1 MTTRTRS
8 PHARSGFTLIELL
21 VVLAVIGVLAAI
33 AVPTFRGV
41 STTAMGVA
49 LSQRSRNVQVAY
61 LSIDTVQPGTFNA
74 APGTV
79 PAALAG
85 ALGEGHFVGEGGVEL
100 SIVGEGED
108 IWLRLEAKTASAR
121 GVLSAFDA
129 RGGLPHLGAAS
140 FALVPLSAGATELV
154 DDIHAFRLA
163 DELAASLSAAAGT
176 DETMTTD
183 AAVTETGTGP
193 VDANGIATDDPFS
206 PSPDFDDGT
215 TTPRTRQQRSGFC
228 SPNLPPVKLKRC
240 KAAAAL
246 GA

>member
-1 MTTRTRS
+1 MTSRTRFPS
-8 PHARSGFTLIELL
+8 ARSGFTLIELL
-21 VVLAVIGVLAAI
+21 VVLVVIGVLAAI

-61 LSIDTVQPGTFNA
+61 LSMGAVQPGGFDA

-85 ALGEGHFVGEGGVEL
+85 TLGEGHFAGEGGVEL
-100 SIVGEGED
+100 SVVEEGED

-121 GVLSAFDA
+121 GVLGAFEV
-129 RGGLPHLGAAS
+129 RGGLPHLGAAN
-140 FALVPLSAGATELV
+140 FALVPLSVGAIELV
-154 DDIHAFRLA
+154 DDIETFRLA
-163 DELAASLSAAAGT
+163 DELAASVSTAAGT
-176 DETMTTD
+176 DGTMTND
-183 AAVTETGTGP
+183 AALPESGTGQA
-193 VDANGIATDDPFS
+193 VANEIGTVDPFT

-228 SPNLPPVKLKRC
+228 SPNLPPLKLKRC

>member
-1 MTTRTRS
+1 MPTRTRF

-61 LSIDTVQPGTFNA
+61 LSMEIAQAGTLDA

-79 PAALAG
+79 PAVLAG

-100 SIVGEGED
+100 SVVGEGED
-108 IWLRLEAKTASAR
+108 IWLLLEAKTESAR
-121 GVLSAFDA
+121 GVLGAFYG
-129 RGGLPHLGAAS
+129 RGGLPHLGAAN

-154 DDIHAFRLA
+154 DDIEAFRLA
-163 DELAASLSAAAGT
+163 DELAASVSAAAGT
-176 DETMTTD
+176 DGPMTTD
-183 AAVTETGTGP
+183 AAAPVSGTGP
-193 VDANGIATDDPFS
+193 AVAIEIETEEPVTQSTDG
-206 PSPDFDDGT
+206 DDGT
-215 TTPRTRQQRSGFC
+215 TTVRTRQQRSGFC
-228 SPNLPPVKLKRC
+228 SPNLPPLKLKRC

-246 GA
+246 GS